1 MRVHAIHQG
10 QDHQVQ
16 ASQAESSIR
25 PNKGRSKP
33 VRPDLF
39 AIGSSADDPARA
51 GPAGLGQSGPSPSAG
66 PGRIGPGPNLLET
79 YSDERKAY
87 LRLKHKINS
96 LICRGGDITDIF
108 LSTNQ
113 TNNFMLLS

>member
-16 ASQAESSIR
+16 VSQAESSIR

-51 GPAGLGQSGPSPSAG
+51 GPAGLGQSGPSPSARARFISSRYNK
-66 PGRIGPGPNLLET
+66 GRSRSNRPR
-79 YSDERKAY
+79 SK
-87 LRLKHKINS
+87 
-96 LICRGGDITDIF
+96 
-108 LSTNQ
+108 ST
-113 TNNFMLLS
+113 